1 MDHATYDSCV
11 VIRRRTFIAKA
22 TDEFLFFNAD
32 IKIAADILSSARSFF
47 ELTKF
52 L

>member
-1 MDHATYDSCV
+1 MEHATYDFCV
-11 VIRRRTFIAKA
+11 VIRRRTFITKA
-22 TDEFLFFNAD
+22 TDVFLIFNAD
-32 IKIAADILSSARSFF
+32 IKIAADILSSACSFF

>member
-1 MDHATYDSCV
+1 MEHATYDFCV
-11 VIRRRTFIAKA
+11 VIRRRTFIIQA
-22 TDEFLFFNAD
+22 TDVFLIFNLC
-32 IKIAADILSSARSFF
+32 IKMTADILFRARSFF